1 MSGASFTEGTETH
14 EVEGIPVQVFNSA
27 KTVVDCFRFRSKVGL
42 SVATEA
48 LRDFVRSQEGSI
60 QKLER
65 YWDTCRV
72 RSVMRPYVE
81 SLIR

>member
-1 MSGASFTEGTETH
+1 MAGLRAALERGR
-14 EVEGIPVQVFNSA
+14 VGGRIPIQVFNPV
-27 KTVVDCFRFRSKVGL
+27 KTVVDCFKFRSKVGL

-48 LRDFVRSQEGSI
+48 LRDFDRSQEGSI
-60 QKLER
+60 RELEH
-65 YWDTCRV
+65 YWDTYRV